1 VLDVLQSADVRVV
14 VYLREEVE
22 LNALVHE
29 LLLEVVDVVEQIDL
43 LKLVLERVVSFPV
56 PKRRVR

>member
-1 VLDVLQSADVRVV
+1 MLDVLQSADVRVV